1 MNGWATS
8 SRLCFALPAAAWCW
22 QAPPFNASCEAFFG
36 SFVGPHPD
44 NCVSL
49 PEACNADE
57 VCNAETRCCEPR
69 IDCRNTPSICTS
81 QQIRNAQS
89 GACEAK
95 PLPPR
100 LPSPSAICLGPGLWE
115 IPSVGN
121 DLYGVGGTGANDV
134 WVVGNLGTAM
144 HYDGNKW
151 AGTLPAGP
159 RICAASGQ
167 PARTT
172 SGPQAMAAPSCT
184 GPAPPGSPSPAPPQ
198 STCARSGQ
206 RPQRHLGGRP
216 EWDHRD

>member
-1 MNGWATS
+1 MVLAS
-8 SRLCFALPAAAWCW
+8 LLL
-22 QAPPFNASCEAFFG
+22 FNASCEAFFG

-57 VCNAETRCCEPR
+57 VCNAETRRCEPR

-81 QQIRNAQS
+81 QQICNAQS

-100 LPSPSAICLGPGLWE
+100 LPSPSAICLGPGLCWE
-115 IPSVGN
+115 NPFPVGN

-151 AGTLPAGP
+151 AGTLPGGPQDLRGVWSASPNDVWAAGNGGAILHWTGTTWQP
-159 RICAASGQ
+159 VAS
-167 PARTT
+167 ATT
-172 SGPQAMAAPSCT
+172 VNLRSIWGSGPKDIWAVGLNGT
-184 GPAPPGSPSPAPPQ
+184 I
-198 STCARSGQ
+198 
-206 RPQRHLGGRP
+206 L
-216 EWDHRD
+216 